1 MRGGESYPAPPTSMA
16 TLPLPRGSLSPGW
29 QPQRVLPEVSDDDD
43 DDDAFV
49 SESVMLA
56 AGRSAWQSR
65 QGRVSRAGT
74 GARLGH
80 GLTSADDTTDGK
92 GDNRGVTRLG
102 HVSEETEDRDDSL
115 GDESAC
121 SPRRRRDHLSSSL
134 SRDDVVRR
142 RVTDG
147 DGGDEKSEE
156 GDEDVAT
163 TDYHHA
169 PLSWMSLPSGD
180 RIRPLIART
189 IATQTPHLHCQLID
203 QILDCPQGVPG
214 CARGSAVRRLRYYSE
229 GEETVGQSS
238 LPHGPLPDLVP
249 VTHVTRE
256 RSLSAPD
263 LETLQRQRLA
273 AREVGRELRR
283 ISDEFL
289 HTYNARADNRDG
301 AVAALHAEL
310 NGVAAFFLTG
320 VRRFMYRGFAGYFRH
335 VFNWTRRAMNS
346 AVYTPDS
353 SVDEQR

>member
-1 MRGGESYPAPPTSMA
+1 MHRESTSVRICVSVQAVQWDPDLTCLCHCA
-16 TLPLPRGSLSPGW
+16 T
-29 QPQRVLPEVSDDDD
+29 VLQAVQWDPDLTCLCHCATVLQAVQWDPDLTDV
-43 DDDAFV
+43 FV
-49 SESVMLA
+49 SLC
-56 AGRSAWQSR
+56 
-65 QGRVSRAGT
+65 
-74 GARLGH
+74 
-80 GLTSADDTTDGK
+80 
-92 GDNRGVTRLG
+92 VT
-102 HVSEETEDRDDSL
+102 
-115 GDESAC
+115 
-121 SPRRRRDHLSSSL
+121 
-134 SRDDVVRR
+134 
-142 RVTDG
+142 
-147 DGGDEKSEE
+147 
-156 GDEDVAT
+156 
-163 TDYHHA
+163 
-169 PLSWMSLPSGD
+169 
-180 RIRPLIART
+180 
-189 IATQTPHLHCQLID
+189 
-203 QILDCPQGVPG
+203 
-214 CARGSAVRRLRYYSE
+214 GSAVRRLRYYSE